1 LILPDAD
8 PYEAFLHRRLLAA
21 GRVLAADPAVTE
33 QQAGEVT
40 RQLFDLMM
48 DTRVDP
54 LAHEIGAILRDLMRT
69 PLRDVLV
76 RRAQPHAHAR
86 AGLRLR
92 WLGYLAADAGLRY
105 TLCALLTAEEWKTR
119 QGAAQALGLVAR
131 YGTVRQALLVQ
142 IDDPDDDV
150 QIAVVDALAGAA
162 AHPTVRDALVRKLN
176 AMMHVRDTASWSLH
190 PLGMD
195 PELEQSLVDLLL
207 DPARPWIVGLLNVI
221 GVHHQPCDSC
231 PLGPGNSAAVV
242 QAVRQLLTDPR
253 LLVRLGAAPVL
264 LAASGSAAGV
274 GADGRDALLAL
285 LRDPPADEGTR
296 RPVSKAFARGEA
308 AHWLVPWVR
317 DPIVREGLLE
327 MLVRDLDE
335 DNRCT
340 LAREL
345 EDAASDPVVAQA
357 LLQLLA
363 DPSAKVQRN
372 AVVGLRG
379 ATADAKVRQALLAC
393 AGPDRDLEMRSAAVG
408 ALDRVA
414 DDPVVRAMLLDLL
427 RAPDP
432 ELRRAAVTALS
443 GQTADRGVRS
453 ALLPCLRDPEDETR
467 SAAVTALRAV
477 VADRGVQ
484 EALLWNLDDEYTRRR
499 PWKR

>member
-1 LILPDAD
+1 
-8 PYEAFLHRRLLAA
+8 
-21 GRVLAADPAVTE
+21 
-33 QQAGEVT
+33 
-40 RQLFDLMM
+40 
-48 DTRVDP
+48 
-54 LAHEIGAILRDLMRT
+54 
-69 PLRDVLV
+69 
-76 RRAQPHAHAR
+76 
-86 AGLRLR
+86 
-92 WLGYLAADAGLRY
+92 
-105 TLCALLTAEEWKTR
+105 
-119 QGAAQALGLVAR
+119 
-131 YGTVRQALLVQ
+131 
-142 IDDPDDDV
+142 
-150 QIAVVDALAGAA
+150 
-162 AHPTVRDALVRKLN
+162 
-176 AMMHVRDTASWSLH
+176 
-190 PLGMD
+190 
-195 PELEQSLVDLLL
+195 LEQSLVDLLL

-443 GQTADRGVRS
+443 GQTADLGVRS

-484 EALLWNLDDEYTRRR
+484 EALLWNLDDEYTRAQAVEALSLQIAEPAIRDVLAPVLDGIEIQTEPR
-499 PWKR
+499 LDDGTVALNPFWADERLDMCRTVIEALAEAVPTVALREKLGTLLRDTHFAYSYGY